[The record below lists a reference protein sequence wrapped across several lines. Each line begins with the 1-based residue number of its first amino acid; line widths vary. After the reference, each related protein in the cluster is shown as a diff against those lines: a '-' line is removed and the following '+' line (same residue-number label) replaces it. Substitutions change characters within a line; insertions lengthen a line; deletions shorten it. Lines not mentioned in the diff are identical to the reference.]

1 MNPIPQET
9 ETDFPKPSESN
20 SNDLPGLRPLNS
32 DLIKKHDHHEKKPE
46 LSVKPPPVQ
55 FETQPSTFAA
65 PVSSTAP
72 AQTALE
78 QPPAPAQTA
87 LEQPPAPAAPPP
99 APVVSAPA
107 PAVPA
112 PAPAVSPPAPPVN
125 VPASVAPA
133 PVIPPAVPSQ
143 SPSSMQMDFSNQMSP
158 PLQPSTPMA
167 QMPPPQFFAPNFIP
181 LASIPLPVFLPG
193 KFQEILNQLC

>member
-1 MNPIPQET
+1 MPQET
-9 ETDFPKPSESN
+9 ETNFAKPSESN

-72 AQTALE
+72 AQTA
-78 QPPAPAQTA
+78 P
-87 LEQPPAPAAPPP
+87 EQPPAPAAPPP

-112 PAPAVSPPAPPVN
+112 PAPAVSAPAPPVN
-125 VPASVAPA
+125 VPAPVAPA

-143 SPSSMQMDFSNQMSP
+143 SPSSMQMDFSNQISP
-158 PLQPSTPMA
+158 PLQPSTPMV

-181 LASIPLPVFLPG
+181 LTSIPLPVFLPG